1 MKVGL
6 GEKRITIARD
16 KRLVSILYPTITDR
30 SGMGLAAAK
39 AFPPTNSLSYQKSSQ
54 FRTPG
59 SGSRR
64 MASSSRIRNRALGP
78 YQVLPGKFGE
88 LGASD

>member
-6 GEKRITIARD
+6 GEKRITIAWD
-16 KRLVSILYPTITDR
+16 KRLVSILYPNR

-39 AFPPTNSLSYQKSSQ
+39 AFPLTNSFSNQKSSQ
-54 FRTPG
+54 FRTLG

-78 YQVLPGKFGE
+78 YQVLPGIFGE
-88 LGASD
+88 FGASD

>member
-6 GEKRITIARD
+6 REKRITIARD

-30 SGMGLAAAK
+30 SGMRLAAAK
-39 AFPPTNSLSYQKSSQ
+39 AFPPTNSLSNQKSSQ
-54 FRTPG
+54 LRIPG

-64 MASSSRIRNRALGP
+64 MASRIRNRALGP